1 MSTLGQVRQAIVTLA
16 MTVPGIGVVHDRER
30 YAERPEKLRQ
40 LYVPAANPKGP
51 INGWYVRRISTQ
63 ETSGAIGRW
72 ETIHRWRLRGF
83 HSFMDDAGSEL
94 VFDDIVE
101 GMRTAFRLDETI
113 GGAVIDT
120 VVGGGDAP
128 IAGLQVDEAG
138 SVMFAGMLCHAAT
151 LTLYTRQY
159 E

>member
-1 MSTLGQVRQAIVTLA
+1 MSSLAVVRAAIVAKAL
-16 MTVPGIGVVHDRER
+16 TVPGIGIVHDRER
-30 YAERPEKLRQ
+30 YAQMTDRLKA
-40 LYVPAANPKGP
+40 LYAQDGI
-51 INGWYVRRISTQ
+51 INGWYLRRISTQ

-83 HSFMDDAGSEL
+83 RSFVDDAGSEL
-94 VFDDIVE
+94 AFDEVIE
-101 GMRTAFRLDETI
+101 AMRDAFRDDETL
-113 GGAVIDT
+113 GGAVITT
-120 VVGGGDAP
+120 VVGAGDSA

-138 SVMFAGMLCHAAT
+138 SVMFAGVLCHAAT